1 MGTAVQTMAGM
12 RKARKLGILFYI
24 AMIESSS
31 RNESM
36 PTASLYTDLNIDTP
50 EAARNMELAFQKADR
65 GEINIPEK
73 EVVIVT
79 DPEKMRRFIR
89 G

>member
-1 MGTAVQTMAGM
+1 MAT
-12 RKARKLGILFYI
+12 
-24 AMIESSS
+24 S
-31 RNESM
+31 
-36 PTASLYTDLNIDTP
+36 SLYTDLNIDTP
-50 EAARNMELAFQKADR
+50 EAARNMELAFQKAER

>member
-1 MGTAVQTMAGM
+1 MHIRGAKVAT
-12 RKARKLGILFYI
+12 
-24 AMIESSS
+24 S
-31 RNESM
+31 
-36 PTASLYTDLNIDTP
+36 SLYTDLNIDTP

>member
-1 MGTAVQTMAGM
+1 MCDCNATQCRHVFLSVWSNLYLRCDMAT
-12 RKARKLGILFYI
+12 
-24 AMIESSS
+24 S
-31 RNESM
+31 
-36 PTASLYTDLNIDTP
+36 SLYTDLNIDTP

>member
-1 MGTAVQTMAGM
+1 MNIVVAIVGHRVEGHYADT
-12 RKARKLGILFYI
+12 LFYQSDRMHI
-24 AMIESSS
+24 QGAEMATS
-31 RNESM
+31 
-36 PTASLYTDLNIDTP
+36 SLYTDLNIDTP
-50 EAARNMELAFQKADR
+50 EAARNMELAFQKAER